1 MTAAPSSNS
10 NSNDPFSFAEILAS
24 KDDDQVKQ
32 DPVKVLS
39 SDGIMELAVYIYEP
53 PATVTKK
60 YKANENTAL
69 VFYHGG
75 GAHAGAGYPSMARGL
90 AEKFGITVY
99 LPDLRGHGASGGAR
113 GDAPSKEQVWRDVDT
128 VLEFVAAKHDASST
142 RIFLGGHS
150 SGGGLVVNYATA
162 AQEGITATTMT
173 APSVAS
179 ILHNVEGYVL
189 VSPELGY
196 NSGTAR
202 PNRTDFAA
210 VNVLAFI
217 ANGIFGWLGH
227 SKAVKFNYPPELL
240 KADKGMVGFNTV
252 NMANAITP
260 DSPVEQMQA
269 MGKNTNDIDIDDVAR
284 KPIGLWVGSNDELF
298 VAEKVVELL
307 PKKDHDKDNI
317 IGEVLPGKNHLG
329 ILVGVHEHI
338 GQWITKP

>member
-1 MTAAPSSNS
+1 MAAAATSSNS
-10 NSNDPFSFAEILAS
+10 KSNDPFSFAEILAS
-24 KDDDQVKQ
+24 QDDDQVKQ

-39 SDGIMELAVYIYEP
+39 SDGIELAVFIYEP
-53 PATVTKK
+53 PATTDTKK
-60 YKANENTAL
+60 YKANANTNANTAL

-113 GDAPSKEQVWRDVDT
+113 GDTPSKEQVWRDVDT
-128 VLEFVAAKHDASST
+128 VLEFVAAKHDASSSS

-162 AQEGITATTMT
+162 AQEGITATTTTM
-173 APSVAS
+173 ALRN
-179 ILHNVEGYVL
+179 IEGYIL

-196 NSGTAR
+196 KSGTAR
-202 PNRTDFAA
+202 PNRTEFAA
-210 VNVLAFI
+210 VNVLPFI
-217 ANGIFGWLGH
+217 ANGMFGCLGH

-240 KADKGMVGFNTV
+240 QADTGMVGFNTV

-260 DSPVEQMQA
+260 ESPVEQMQA
-269 MGKNTNDIDIDDVAR
+269 MGKKTNNDVVAR
-284 KPIGLWVGSNDELF
+284 KPIGLWVGSSDELF
-298 VAEKVVELL
+298 VAEKIVGLV
-307 PKKDHDKDNI
+307 PKNDHDKDNS
-317 IGEVLPGKNHLG
+317 IGEILPGKNHLG

-338 GQWITKP
+338 GPWITKL

>member
-1 MTAAPSSNS
+1 MAAATSSNS

-24 KDDDQVKQ
+24 KDDDDVKQ

-39 SDGIMELAVYIYEP
+39 SDGIELAVFIYEP

-60 YKANENTAL
+60 YKANANTAL

-75 GAHAGAGYPSMARGL
+75 GAHARAGYTSMARGL

-128 VLEFVAAKHDASST
+128 VLEFVAAKHDASSS
-142 RIFLGGHS
+142 RIFMGGHS

-162 AQEGITATTMT
+162 AQEGITATTTT
-173 APSVAS
+173 ALRN
-179 ILHNVEGYVL
+179 IEGYVL

-196 NSGTAR
+196 KSGTAR
-202 PNRTDFAA
+202 PNRTEFAA

-217 ANGIFGWLGH
+217 ANGLFGVLGH

-240 KADKGMVGFNTV
+240 KADKGMVGFNTI

-260 DSPVEQMQA
+260 ESPMEQMQA
-269 MGKNTNDIDIDDVAR
+269 MGKNTNDVDNNDVAR
-284 KPIGLWVGSNDELF
+284 KPIGLWVGSSDELF
-298 VAEKVVELL
+298 VAEKMVGLL

-317 IGEVLPGKNHLG
+317 IGEILPGKNHLG
-329 ILVGVHEHI
+329 IVVGLHEHI
-338 GQWITKP
+338 GPWITKL